1 MNKTEEFPKYILV
14 YDGPLYNYLLI
25 QNVTVSK
32 PRNEI

>member
-1 MNKTEEFPKYILV
+1 MNKTEEFHKYVLV
-14 YDGPLYNYLLI
+14 YDGQLYNYLLI